1 MTTDAPPTGDRTPPR
16 IQSAGRATGWSLAGA
31 VATTV
36 ANFAIAV
43 VATRAGAAVA
53 GLFYTVTA
61 IATIAGNSGGL
72 GSMTGQV
79 YFMPRVLD
87 TDRPDPGGLVR
98 LALVPVTVAGALG
111 GLALGA
117 TAPAVADL
125 VASARADDAATM
137 LRIVAVAVPFWAVT
151 VPLLGATRGLGSMTP
166 TVVVNQVFRP
176 LGQLGLVMVFATT
189 GELTP
194 ALLAVAWAAP
204 VVVAAGIALGTLAQM
219 GGLQRAP
226 GDHPP
231 AVTRAEF
238 WAYTRPRSVSTAFQI
253 ALERSDVVLVSALAG
268 EAAAGIYGSISRYVT
283 AGNFLV
289 FSIAQAAG
297 PGLRRTIA
305 SARWSEAQRLLGQA
319 TAWMVL
325 LVWPYFLIVAAKPG
339 TLAGLIDPAVVE
351 GATALRV
358 LAITMLVNALAGPI
372 DLTLLMLGRSRTSLL
387 FTGVALAVDLLVGW
401 LLIPRYG
408 MVGAAIAWGLATA
421 SVNGGAAAA
430 VTRISP
436 LRPGGRMVALAAVG
450 TLVAVV
456 PVGVITGDTFVGL
469 VATLA
474 VAGVIWLA
482 FVIRY
487 ADRFGIRIPRARTG

>member
-1 MTTDAPPTGDRTPPR
+1 MTTTTAPGGQTPPR

-31 VATTV
+31 VSTTV

-61 IATIAGNSGGL
+61 IATIAGNTGGL

-98 LALVPVTVAGALG
+98 LALGPVTVAGVLG
-111 GLALGA
+111 GSALALA
-117 TAPAVADL
+117 APAVADL
-125 VASARADDAATM
+125 VASTRAADAATM
-137 LRIVAVAVPFWAVT
+137 LRVVAVAVPFWAVT

-166 TVVVNQVFRP
+166 TVVVNQIFRP
-176 LGQLGLVMVFATT
+176 LGQLGLVVGFSAT

-194 ALLAVAWAAP
+194 TMLAVAWTAP
-204 VVVAAGIALGTLAQM
+204 VVVAAAVAFGWLVQM
-219 GGLQRAP
+219 GGLRRAP
-226 GDHPP
+226 AGRAP
-231 AVTRAEF
+231 AVTRSEF
-238 WAYTRPRSVSTAFQI
+238 WAYTRPRSASTAFQI

-283 AGNFLV
+283 AGNVLV

-297 PGLRRTIA
+297 PGLRRAIA
-305 SARWSEAQRLLGQA
+305 SVRWAEAQRLLTQA
-319 TAWMVL
+319 TGWMVL

-351 GATALRV
+351 GATALRI
-358 LAITMLVNALAGPI
+358 LAIGMLVNALAGPI

-387 FTGVALAVDLLVGW
+387 FTGVALAIDLLVGW

-421 SVNGGAAAA
+421 TVNGGAAAA
-430 VTRISP
+430 VARISP
-436 LRPGGRMVALAAVG
+436 LRPGGRVVALAAVG
-450 TLVAVV
+450 AVAAVV
-456 PVGVITGDTFVGL
+456 PVGVVTRDTFVGL
-469 VATLA
+469 VITLG
-474 VAGVIWLA
+474 VAGLIWLG
-482 FVIRY
+482 FVARY
-487 ADRFGIRIPRARTG
+487 ADRLGIKIPRVRTG